1 MDQNE
6 VLKERSEATDMI
18 DIAISESFNLEVATQ
33 NSTTDELS
41 ASNNKPT
48 SAGRHFIIDFW
59 GDLYLQDQDVIK
71 QALKDAAKAA
81 GAMLLHIHLHKFAD
95 QGGITGVAL
104 LAESHISVHTWP
116 ENNYAAFDVFMCGDA
131 QPEKAIELLKQVF
144 QPSKVE
150 IKEIL
155 RGKP

>member
-1 MDQNE
+1 MDDNE
-6 VLKERSEATDMI
+6 VLKKHREPADII
-18 DIAISESFNLEVATQ
+18 DIAVSESFHLKLSNQDT
-33 NSTTDELS
+33 STEQYS
-41 ASNNKPT
+41 ISKNNDI
-48 SAGRHFIIDFW
+48 SAGKHFIIDFW
-59 GDLYLQDQDVIK
+59 GRANLQDQVVIE

-95 QGGITGVAL
+95 QGGVTGVAL

-131 QPEKAIELLKQVF
+131 KPEKAIEVLKQVF

-155 RGKP
+155 RGKL